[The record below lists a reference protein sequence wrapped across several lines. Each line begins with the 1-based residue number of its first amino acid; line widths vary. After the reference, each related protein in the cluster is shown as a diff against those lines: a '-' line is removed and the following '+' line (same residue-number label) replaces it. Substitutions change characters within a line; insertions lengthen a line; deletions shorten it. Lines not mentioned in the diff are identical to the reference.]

1 MSAAEFHLLREELT
15 KWVGS
20 LNDSN
25 LLNLL
30 NSIKLSRGNT
40 TGDWWDGLNDKE
52 RENIALG
59 LKDLE
64 EGNTL
69 TSKEFWKTLGSY
81 E

>member
-1 MSAAEFHLLREELT
+1 MSATEFYLLREELT

-20 LNDSN
+20 LNDSS

-30 NSIKLSRGNT
+30 NSIKLSRGT
-40 TGDWWDGLNDKE
+40 ATGDWWDYLNDKE
-52 RENIALG
+52 RKNITLG

-69 TSKEFWKTLGSY
+69 TSNEFWKALESH

>member
-1 MSAAEFHLLREELT
+1 MSTAEFNLLREELA

-20 LNDSN
+20 LNDSS
-25 LLNLL
+25 LLHLL
-30 NSIKLSRGNT
+30 NSIKLSRSSTG
-40 TGDWWDGLNDKE
+40 GDWWDELNDQE
-52 RENIALG
+52 RENIRLG

-69 TSKEFWKTLGSY
+69 SSEEFWRELGSN

>member
-1 MSAAEFHLLREELT
+1 MSAAEFNSLREELA

-30 NSIKLSRGNT
+30 NSIKLSRSITN
-40 TGDWWDGLNDKE
+40 GDWWDGLNDKE
-52 RENIALG
+52 RENIRLG

-69 TSKEFWKTLGSY
+69 SSDEFWKVLDSN